1 MYDAYHTVSKFLKCV
16 SWIDYLCTLQNS
28 YFWSKVYFLGQ
39 FVWIHRI
46 MVLFNPS
53 DDLPLRKSKQRWIMQ
68 NMINFDKIHWIEDS
82 WHKINEYSQV
92 LGSHGRANFQRNFR
106 LCSPAWVN
114 CIAWDSTKIV
124 VPVVPAGLYLNLLCT
139 SKLVSLRSI
148 KRWMKNGPWLR

>member
-1 MYDAYHTVSKFLKCV
+1 
-16 SWIDYLCTLQNS
+16 
-28 YFWSKVYFLGQ
+28 
-39 FVWIHRI
+39 

-53 DDLPLRKSKQRWIMQ
+53 DNLPLRKSKQRWLMQ
-68 NMINFDKIHWIEDS
+68 NMINFDKLQWIEDVG
-82 WHKINEYSQV
+82 HKINEYSQV

-148 KRWMKNGPWLR
+148 KRWMKNGPLSLTAINHQGKKKKIYLKPGEMLL